1 MITKLYTI
9 RDRKSGIYGTPFGS
23 FNDDTAIRDFK
34 GFCNQAQN
42 VYLADDLE
50 LYYVGY
56 FESDTGE
63 VLGSDKPEFLFSS
76 VRGDADNE

>member
-23 FNDDTAIRDFK
+23 YNHDTAIRDFR
-34 GFCNQAQN
+34 GFCQQASN

-50 LYYVGY
+50 LYYLGT
-56 FESDTGE
+56 FDSDSGALTG
-63 VLGSDKPEFLFSS
+63 VDKPEFLLNS
-76 VRGDADNE
+76 VRGDNDE